1 MTQNIDAEIE
11 RLENEIGERYD
22 KLMCLKLEKKYR
34 VEVEIV
40 DDDTIKIDGQEM
52 SKEEFANWL
61 ADHDEEGMME
71 RPETIAIN

>member
-1 MTQNIDAEIE
+1 MTQNIDAEIA

-22 KLMCLKLEKKYR
+22 RLMCLKLEKKYG

-40 DDDTIKIDGQEM
+40 DDNTIKIDGLEM
-52 SKEEFANWL
+52 GREEFANWL

-71 RPETIAIN
+71 RPDIIA